1 MSSRNLQIDKITKRF
16 SEKMHD
22 LADLR
27 RHIELD
33 ERETIVDFINEID
46 QYFENEDKKGTLD
59 DLFRNSDKI
68 IRFRLTDFVEEND

>member
-1 MSSRNLQIDKITKRF
+1 
-16 SEKMHD
+16 MHD

-33 ERETIVDFINEID
+33 ENETIIDFVNEID
-46 QYFENEDKKGTLD
+46 QYFQAQEKNETLD
-59 DLFRNSDKI
+59 DLFRNSNKI